1 MSANHSKVYV
11 KFGVKEITIEGDE
24 DFVSRQF
31 QQIFGEEKSVKES
44 DSNADNEAQPV
55 QESYFQLS
63 SSLDTIS
70 YKRFL
75 NRLGNDF
82 KNWLAR
88 LSKFASNRDKILAA
102 AYYSQLMR
110 SNQKFYIED
119 ISTILKKH
127 GMEIRRLSDFIDTF
141 EAQQFIYK
149 ISDSKKISKSYKFTN
164 GGLRY
169 INNLYAAQIRTIVA
183 EE

>member
-24 DFVSRQF
+24 GFVSRQF
-31 QQIFGEEKSVKES
+31 QQIFGEGKSVKEP
-44 DSNADNEAQPV
+44 DSNADNKADPV
-55 QESYFQLS
+55 HKPSPQIT

-75 NRLGNDF
+75 NRLGTDF
-82 KNWLAR
+82 ENWLAR

-102 AYYSQLMR
+102 AYYSQLIR

-127 GMEIRRLSDFIDTF
+127 GIEIRKISNYIDTF

-149 ISDSKKISKSYKFTN
+149 ISDSKKINKSYKFTN
-164 GGLRY
+164 GGIRY
-169 INNLYAAQIRTIVA
+169 INNLYAAQIRTIVV

>member
-1 MSANHSKVYV
+1 MSGNHSKVYV
-11 KFGVKEITIEGDE
+11 KFRAQEITIEGDE

-31 QQIFGEEKSVKES
+31 QQIFGEEKSVKEP
-44 DSNADNEAQPV
+44 DARPDNKEQPD
-55 QESYFQLS
+55 QKPSFQLT

-75 NRLGNDF
+75 NRLGPDF
-82 KNWLAR
+82 ENWLAQ

-110 SNQKFYIED
+110 SNQQFYIND

-127 GMEIRRLSDFIDTF
+127 GKEIRRISDFIDTF

-149 ISDSKKISKSYKFTN
+149 ITDSNKISKSYKFTN
-164 GGLRY
+164 GGIRY
-169 INNLYAAQIRTIVA
+169 INNLYAAQIRTIVV

>member
-31 QQIFGEEKSVKES
+31 QQVFGEEKSVKKS
-44 DSNADNEAQPV
+44 DSNSDNKTQNV
-55 QESYFQLS
+55 QKPSFQLA
-63 SSLDTIS
+63 SSLDTLS

-75 NRLGNDF
+75 NRLGTDF

-88 LSKFASNRDKILAA
+88 LSKFASSRDKILAA

-110 SNQKFYIED
+110 SNQKFYIND
-119 ISTILKKH
+119 IST
-127 GMEIRRLSDFIDTF
+127 
-141 EAQQFIYK
+141 
-149 ISDSKKISKSYKFTN
+149 
-164 GGLRY
+164 
-169 INNLYAAQIRTIVA
+169 NLA
-183 EE
+183 